1 MARLETR
8 RWAGDLSGPTRSDR
22 SPCAYEVYLPDWL
35 TGRRFTLDGDVAA
48 DVSSAESA
56 LARLD
61 ASADALANSE
71 ALARLLL
78 RAESVA
84 SSRIEGLE
92 IGGRRLLRAD
102 AARRLG
108 EEPRDV
114 TAREV
119 LGNIDAMTWAVDAV
133 GPGDPITLETLLETH
148 RLLMAGTRL
157 EEHGGRARVVQ
168 NWIGGSGYNPCS
180 ASFVP
185 PPPERVPDLLQ
196 DLCDFC
202 SDDSL
207 PALAQA
213 AVAHAQFETIHPFV
227 DGNGRAGRALIH
239 LVLRRRGLGLRVLP
253 PISLILAT
261 WSQDYIDGLM
271 GTRYVGAPDSGQ
283 AHTGLNRWI
292 ALFAVT
298 CSRAVEDASH
308 FEERVSAL
316 QLSWRERVGRVRS
329 DSAVGLLI
337 EALPASPVLT
347 TSTAAELVGRSFQA
361 TNQAIERLVETGALA
376 QVSVGRRNRA
386 FEARELVDAFT
397 AFERRLASPEG
408 DTLVSPP
415 ARRAPRRPVRQGR
428 RVSGDTE

>member
-1 MARLETR
+1 MARFERR
-8 RWAGDLSGPTRSDR
+8 RWAGDLAGQTRAER
-22 SPCAYEVYLPDWL
+22 SPCAYEVYLPDKL
-35 TGRRFTLDGDVAA
+35 GGRRFTLDGDVARH
-48 DVSSAESA
+48 VSDTESA

-119 LGNIDAMTWAVDAV
+119 LGNIDAMTWAVESLE
-133 GPGDPITLETLLETH
+133 PGDAITPDTLLETH
-148 RLLMAGTRL
+148 RRLMAGTRL
-157 EEHGGRARVVQ
+157 GEHGGRVRTVQ

-185 PPPERVPDLLQ
+185 PPPERVQDLLE
-196 DLCDFC
+196 DLCRFC
-202 SDDSL
+202 NADSL

-261 WSQDYIDGLM
+261 WSQDYIAGLT
-271 GTRYVGAPDSGQ
+271 GTRYVGAPDSAEAREGIN
-283 AHTGLNRWI
+283 GWI
-292 ALFAVT
+292 FLFTDA
-298 CSRAVEDASH
+298 CARAVEDAGR
-308 FEERVSAL
+308 FEERVRAL
-316 QLSWRERVGRVRS
+316 QSSWRQRVGRIRS
-329 DSAVGLLI
+329 DSATSLLI
-337 EALPASPVLT
+337 DALPAAPVLT
-347 TSTAAELVGRSFQA
+347 ASTAAELVGRSFQA
-361 TNQAIERLVETGALA
+361 TNQAIERLVEAGALA

-386 FEARELVDAFT
+386 FEARELVEAFT
-397 AFERRLASPEG
+397 ALERRLASPEG

-415 ARRAPRRPVRQGR
+415 ARVVPRRPAR
-428 RVSGDTE
+428 